1 MMHHKAPHRNQAAPL
16 DFLGFFEDKI
26 FDIPET
32 FFDSFTTRTPVSAAA
47 ENKVKELY
55 WTNDLKMD
63 MPAGNYTDP
72 GNGGGSYMKFDAYKS
87 YQTFLERMTD
97 EQRKK
102 WEDFYKPLSDAFY
115 SDGFDQAW
123 TPNESQQIEVYQRM
137 MRDYMQSIAGVDDSI
152 GQVLKYLEDTNQ
164 LDNTLLV
171 YTSDQGF
178 FLGEHGFMDKR
189 FMYEPT
195 IHTPLLMRY
204 PKLIKEGSVQ
214 DKMTINADYGAT
226 FLDLAGI
233 EIPEEVQGESL
244 IPLMTQDEE
253 ASKDWRKSMYYHYYE
268 YPGWHQV
275 RRHYGVRTDRHKL
288 IHFYGQGTKEFDG
301 HTWEMYDFVNDPH
314 ELVNLYGMPQY
325 AELQA
330 ELTTEL
336 DRLMKYYKDTE
347 FDPSELPDE
356 KMFPEDTK
364 FDWYK
369 NKITDIMTNMEIL
382 PDVDEYFHQFDIVK
396 DFIN

>member
-32 FFDSFTTRTPVSAAA
+32 FFDSFTTRTPVSEAA

-204 PKLIKEGSVQ
+204 PKLIEKGS
-214 DKMTINADYGAT
+214 T
-226 FLDLAGI
+226 
-233 EIPEEVQGESL
+233 
-244 IPLMTQDEE
+244 
-253 ASKDWRKSMYYHYYE
+253 
-268 YPGWHQV
+268 
-275 RRHYGVRTDRHKL
+275 
-288 IHFYGQGTKEFDG
+288 
-301 HTWEMYDFVNDPH
+301 
-314 ELVNLYGMPQY
+314 
-325 AELQA
+325 
-330 ELTTEL
+330 
-336 DRLMKYYKDTE
+336 
-347 FDPSELPDE
+347 
-356 KMFPEDTK
+356 
-364 FDWYK
+364 
-369 NKITDIMTNMEIL
+369 
-382 PDVDEYFHQFDIVK
+382 
-396 DFIN
+396 